1 LGKQRAAR
9 GTRQVQTVYKGGI
22 LNIKYNK
29 QKQELRDDPV
39 LDGLIKTKELVQ
51 KHNSAVIGAL
61 SVIVVIGALAIGF
74 NYFKNSRISRAREDF
89 GKAMVAYSDLKMTDA
104 IDQFRAVAE
113 NYRGSVTG
121 TMSAYMLGSIL
132 YQQGRYDEAITWYEA
147 VNKGANVGFVNAQ
160 AYEGLAACYEVKKD
174 TAAALE
180 NINKALADD
189 RISYRHGALRWKAAL
204 LSRNKDVKK
213 AITLC
218 EAIISD
224 TLATEQHQNAEFLK
238 AFLKAESAKN

>member
-1 LGKQRAAR
+1 M
-9 GTRQVQTVYKGGI
+9 QTVYKGGV

-29 QKQELRDDPV
+29 QKQELREDPV
-39 LDGLIKTKELVQ
+39 LDGLIKTKELIR
-51 KHNSAVIGAL
+51 KHNNAVFGIL
-61 SVIVVIGALAIGF
+61 TVIVVIGALTMGF
-74 NYFKNSRISRAREDF
+74 NYFKKSRISRAREEF
-89 GKAMVAYSDLKMTDA
+89 GQAMVTYGDQKMTEA
-104 IDQFRAVAE
+104 IDQFRVVAE

-147 VNKGANVGFVNAQ
+147 VNKGANVGFINAQ

-180 NINKALADD
+180 NIDKALADD

-204 LSRNKDVKK
+204 LSRTGDAGK
-213 AITLC
+213 AISLC

-238 AFLKAESAKN
+238 ALLSAEIAKNQ